1 MPHSVGL
8 LTNLAKVK
16 LPHSVGFSYKI
27 KLRVPHC
34 VGLVTQVIC
43 EGAPLRGGGYTR
55 KGEQCLEASAC
66 KICLRRQKSSP
77 QGLASLKING

>member
-43 EGAPLRGGGYTR
+43 EGAPLRGGLVT
-55 KGEQCLEASAC
+55 KGKVNNA
-66 KICLRRQKSSP
+66 LRRQ
-77 QGLASLKING
+77 LARFVFDVKKVVLKV

>member
-1 MPHSVGL
+1 MSHSVGL

-16 LPHSVGFSYKI
+16 VPHSVGFSYKI

-43 EGAPLRGGGYTR
+43 EGAPLRGGW
-55 KGEQCLEASAC
+55 L
-66 KICLRRQKSSP
+66 QKER
-77 QGLASLKING
+77 